1 MIKGTNGKL
10 GKLQNALKDKGVCVA
25 LTWQQSSQT
34 NDLRKKLVLDYDD
47 DDDNDNDD
55 VGQVRDRGAGQ
66 RLVRHGRR

>member
-10 GKLQNALKDKGVCVA
+10 GKLQNALKDKRVCLA

-47 DDDNDNDD
+47 NDHVNDD
-55 VGQVRDRGAGQ
+55 
-66 RLVRHGRR
+66 

>member
-25 LTWQQSSQT
+25 LTWRQSSQT

-47 DDDNDNDD
+47 DDHDNDD
-55 VGQVRDRGAGQ
+55 
-66 RLVRHGRR
+66 